1 MIQRRLLTGLML
13 ALLVSVP
20 AQAQL
25 NRVFDKLFNDIL
37 REGFLLSPGVHA
49 NHFLPAADE
58 ASNAL
63 TPALNS
69 LIAGNI
75 SSFPLSSNVA
85 GVMISVVDGQPII
98 TRGSMGPIVAETA
111 ETLGPGQLV
120 VGFNAT
126 HLSLN
131 SFRGLPLKDMRFTFL
146 HTDIGEPG
154 LGDSPNESDLVNI
167 SLGLEADANIFVL
180 YAAYGIAPNLDVALA
195 IPFVNVRLKGEA
207 RTVVESFTFVRG
219 ACESGRCGANHFF
232 DGTSENPDLEKVE
245 PYDESAAGIGNIAVQ
260 LKYRLPS
267 VSFFDAGLLLDVR
280 VPSGDEGD
288 FLGTGSASVRG
299 LLLVSGSVGD
309 FNPHLNL
316 GYDYRGGNF
325 DSDELEIVVGFSQK
339 LAEGLTFAFD
349 FLGEFDLE
357 PTEAV
362 HLLPGEVTITDHV
375 PVTNENGEVVD
386 LTHVRT
392 IRRSNVPDQNYD
404 HTLNA
409 SVGVWIAP
417 TNNFQL
423 LANLIIP
430 LQDDGLRSNVA
441 VTVGLSLSF

>member
-1 MIQRRLLTGLML
+1 MIQRKLLTGVLM
-13 ALLVSVP
+13 AFLVSVP

-25 NRVFDKLFNDIL
+25 NRVFDTLFDNIL
-37 REGFLLSPGVHA
+37 REGFRLSPGEHA
-49 NHFLPAADE
+49 NHFLPAAEE

-85 GVMISVVDGQPII
+85 GVIISVVDGKPLI

-111 ETLGPGQLV
+111 ETLSPGELV

-131 SFRGLPLKDMRFTFL
+131 SFRGLPLEDMGFTFL
-146 HTDIGEPG
+146 HADIGAPG
-154 LGDSPNESDLVNI
+154 LGDSPNESDIVNI

-180 YAAYGIAPNLDVALA
+180 YAAYGVAPNLDVALA

-207 RTVVESFTFVRG
+207 RAVVESFTFVRG
-219 ACESGRCGANHFF
+219 GANHFF
-232 DGTSENPDLEKVE
+232 DGTSEDPDLEKIT
-245 PYDESAAGIGNIAVQ
+245 PYNESAAGVGNIALQ

-288 FLGTGSASVRG
+288 FLGTGNASVRG
-299 LLLVSGSVGD
+299 LLLVSGTVGD
-309 FNPHLNL
+309 FTPHLNF
-316 GYDYRGGNF
+316 GYDYHGGADF
-325 DSDELEIVVGFSQK
+325 DSDELEVVVGFSHK
-339 LAEGLTFAFD
+339 LAEGLTFALD
-349 FLGEFDLE
+349 FLGDFDLE
-357 PTEAV
+357 AAEAI

-375 PVTNENGEVVD
+375 PVPNENGETV

-392 IRRSNVPDQNYD
+392 ISRSNVRDQNYD

-409 SVGVWIAP
+409 SVGMWIAP

-423 LANLIIP
+423 LTNLIIP
-430 LQDDGLRSNVA
+430 LQDDGLRSSVA
-441 VTVGLSLSF
+441 LTVGLSLSF

>member
-25 NRVFDKLFNDIL
+25 NRVFDTLFNDIL
-37 REGFLLSPGVHA
+37 RQGFQLSPGVHA
-49 NHFLPAADE
+49 DHFLPAADE

-85 GVMISVVDGQPII
+85 GVIISVVDGQPII

-111 ETLGPGQLV
+111 ATLSPGELV

-131 SFRGLPLKDMRFTFL
+131 SFRGLPLEDMRFTFL
-146 HTDIGEPG
+146 HEDILDPG
-154 LGDSPNESDLVNI
+154 LGDSPNESDIVNI

-180 YAAYGIAPNLDVALA
+180 YATYGVAPNLDVALA

-207 RTVVESFTFVRG
+207 RAVVESFTFVRG
-219 ACESGRCGANHFF
+219 GANHFF
-232 DGTSENPDLEKVE
+232 DGTREDPDLEKVKS
-245 PYDESAAGIGNIAVQ
+245 YDESAAGIGNIAVQ
-260 LKYRLPS
+260 LKYRLPP
-267 VSFFDAGLLLDVR
+267 VSLFDAGLLLDVR

-288 FLGTGSASVRG
+288 FLGTGSASARG
-299 LLLVSGSVGD
+299 LLLVSGTVGD

-316 GYDYRGGNF
+316 GYDYRGSDF
-325 DSDELEIVVGFSQK
+325 DSDELEVVVGFTQK
-339 LAEGLTFAFD
+339 LAEGLTFALD

-357 PTEAV
+357 PAEAV

-375 PVTNENGEVVD
+375 PVTNENGEVV
-386 LTHVRT
+386 LTNVRT
-392 IRRSNVPDQNYD
+392 IPRSNVPDQNYD

-423 LANLIIP
+423 LVNLIIP
-430 LQDDGLRSNVA
+430 LQDDGLRSSVA
-441 VTVGLSLSF
+441 PTVGLSLSF